1 MALRFLDGKLFAR
14 MFKGGAA
21 FLRSKIKTVNDLNV
35 FPVPDGDTGDNMSMT
50 MDGGVNAVDKT
61 EKNGAQSLG
70 SVSGELAHG
79 MLLGAR
85 GNSGVIL
92 SQLFAG
98 MAKVFD
104 GCEEADVNTVG
115 EALKL
120 GVKQAY
126 SSVVTP
132 TEGTILTVAREAV
145 DYACSRITP
154 ESTIES
160 FFGALRS
167 CFPFLRRRALS
178 TAEEPG
184 LSILWK
190 ASTRCLAA

>member
-154 ESTIES
+154 
-160 FFGALRS
+160 
-167 CFPFLRRRALS
+167 
-178 TAEEPG
+178 
-184 LSILWK
+184 
-190 ASTRCLAA
+190 